1 MNMNKT
7 KALEQL
13 IERAAALPEEAQAE
27 FVDAV
32 ADAME
37 YIEAKHGGVY
47 RLSDDERRGIERGL
61 RDMREGRLATD
72 EQVAAVFQ
80 RARGAGA

>member
-1 MNMNKT
+1 MSRS

-27 FVDAV
+27 FVDAI

-37 YIEAKHGGVY
+37 RIEAKHRGVY

-61 RDMREGRLATD
+61 RDMREGRFASD
-72 EQVAAVFQ
+72 EHVAGAFR
-80 RARGAGA
+80 RARTAGA